1 MSDIKGFY
9 NRIGLVE
16 YPFTSY
22 TTEKENKRFT
32 DLFVEPNEYNL
43 TAEQFNEKTSII
55 LAGDRGTG
63 KTAILKNLIDKLDE
77 KENIKSVITDF
88 TQLKTNYSQTDLY
101 QFIIKNFS
109 VSLFESLSLKPS
121 RISRLDKEEKI
132 LLSYLLKNFV
142 PQISKTT
149 LKEKI
154 RKIQLPWYK
163 RYYKKVEG
171 FVRGIFNYGA
181 TVGGAFVDDY
191 IAKHFTGLPPL
202 TDSVKIKDYFPELP
216 ENIENEFIDQEISIQ
231 LLQRVVSISKKLGF
245 EKLLIAID
253 KIDEDPRFG
262 SDADKISEFI
272 LPLLQDNQLLLTEN
286 IQFLI
291 CVWATPFSFIK
302 SQVRT
307 QKHFCTVLTWRV
319 EDMERALNRR
329 LATYSN
335 GKVTDYNQLFDES
348 VTKAQKDFVF
358 EIANNNPRDL
368 WHIYNWLFKTQFRL
382 DPNSVRITSAAFSP
396 AIHDFVKNFEYYEYY
411 PRKSNASANSMDI
424 YSYVRHLLKLD
435 KPIFTKNQYS
445 EKTGIGGGSTTN
457 YVTGMERIGL
467 IERHSQE
474 SGAVHYKVK
483 DPKIAYAIE
492 NKVEI
497 KNE

>member
-1 MSDIKGFY
+1 MSDIKDFY
-9 NRIGLVE
+9 TRIGLAE

-22 TTEKENKRFT
+22 TTEKENKKFT

-43 TAEQFNEKTSII
+43 MAEQFNEKTSII

-77 KENIKSVITDF
+77 KANVKTLITDF
-88 TQLKTNYSQTDLY
+88 TQLKTSYSQADLY
-101 QFIIKNFS
+101 HFIIRNFT
-109 VSLFESLSLKPS
+109 VSLFESLSLKPL
-121 RISRLDKEEKI
+121 RISQLDKEEKI

-149 LKEKI
+149 LKDKI
-154 RKIQLPWYK
+154 RRIQLPWYK

-181 TVGGAFVDDY
+181 TVGGVFVDDY

-216 ENIENEFIDQEISIQ
+216 EDIENEFIDQEISIQ
-231 LLQRVVSISKKLGF
+231 LLQRIISISKKLGF
-245 EKLLIAID
+245 EKSLIAID
-253 KIDEDPRFG
+253 KIDEDQRFG
-262 SDADKISEFI
+262 NDADKISEFI
-272 LPLLQDNQLLLTEN
+272 LPLLQDNQLLLAEN

-291 CVWATPFSFIK
+291 CVWSTPFSFIK
-302 SQVRT
+302 SQIRT
-307 QKHFCTVLTWRV
+307 QKHYCPVLTWRI
-319 EDMERALNRR
+319 EDMKRALNRR
-329 LATYSN
+329 LATYSQGN
-335 GKVTDYNQLFDES
+335 IRDYNQLFDES
-348 VTKAQKDFVF
+348 VSDAQKESIF

-382 DPNSVRITSAAFSP
+382 DSSSSKITNAAFSP

-411 PRKSNASANSMDI
+411 PRKSKSAANSMDI

-435 KPIFTKNQYS
+435 TPIFTKNKYS
-445 EKTGIGGGSTTN
+445 EMTGIGGGSTTN
-457 YVTGMERIGL
+457 YVVGMERIGL

-474 SGAVHYKVK
+474 SGAVQYKIR
-483 DPKIAYAIE
+483 DPKIAYALE